1 MQRTNVA
8 ATSSPLTPVAST
20 PHRLRAALSPRS
32 TPGSF
37 RLTAAVVTAICALC
51 AVVAAAAIVARA
63 GSLNG
68 AGTEAQQLVDLQEI
82 RTATVEADAIAAS
95 SFLGGS
101 EESANQQVDYEARL
115 GDATALLA
123 DVAQRATTSDLP
135 NLAIANDTLV
145 RYAGLVEQARANNRQ
160 GFPVGASYQRQA
172 SNLLRTDFLPAID
185 AVDVASRDRLNDSL
199 TESTRNGAIAVILL
213 AVALVALLL
222 ASLLLMRRT
231 RRLVNV
237 PIAIGAVLVA
247 AALVW
252 TVAVV
257 ATTGSDVRNTVDTS
271 LRGADALSRARTAA
285 FDARSAESLTL
296 INRGNGAANEADWQL
311 ADAEVVAAVDEAC
324 SSDRRLL
331 RRPVGSVPNRP
342 PGGQGARRRRELRR
356 CRRAGN
362 RIGCRHLRRL
372 HERRSATPAPTR
384 PRRRQP
390 GSTTPRGRWRSCGG
404 SSWRPGCSPRRR
416 SSSASANGSG
426 STGDAS
432 PVPCPA
438 RAGDDHGLWRAAAR
452 RAARSD
458 GATDNHHRVATPP
471 PECTDGG
478 GGPRRHPLLRPR
490 RRAAAARR
498 RCQQGRRWRRSR
510 PTGG

>member
-68 AGTEAQQLVDLQEI
+68 AGTEAQQLVALQEI

-101 EESANQQVDYEARL
+101 EASATQQVDYEARL
-115 GDATALLA
+115 GEATALLA

-135 NLAIANDTLV
+135 NLAIANETLV

-172 SNLLRTDFLPAID
+172 SDLLRTDFLPAID

-199 TESTRNGAIAVILL
+199 TESTRNGSIAVILL

-311 ADAEVVAAVDEAC
+311 ANAEVVAAVDEAC
-324 SSDRRLL
+324 S
-331 RRPVGSVPNRP
+331 
-342 PGGQGARRRRELRR
+342 A
-356 CRRAGN
+356 
-362 RIGCRHLRRL
+362 
-372 HERRSATPAPTR
+372 
-384 PRRRQP
+384 
-390 GSTTPRGRWRSCGG
+390 
-404 SSWRPGCSPRRR
+404 
-416 SSSASANGSG
+416 
-426 STGDAS
+426 TGDCFADLWA
-432 PVPCPA
+432 PYQTDHQEV
-438 RAGDDHGLWRAAAR
+438 RALDDGGNYDGAVELATGPAAATFDAFTNEVGLAR
-452 RAARSD
+452 TDAA
-458 GATDNHHRVATPP
+458 T
-471 PECTDGG
+471 
-478 GGPRRHPLLRPR
+478 
-490 RRAAAARR
+490 AAAVGFDDAK
-498 RCQQGRRWRRSR
+498 GPLEVLRWFVLAAGLIAAATVLVGFGQRLREYR
-510 PTGG
+510 